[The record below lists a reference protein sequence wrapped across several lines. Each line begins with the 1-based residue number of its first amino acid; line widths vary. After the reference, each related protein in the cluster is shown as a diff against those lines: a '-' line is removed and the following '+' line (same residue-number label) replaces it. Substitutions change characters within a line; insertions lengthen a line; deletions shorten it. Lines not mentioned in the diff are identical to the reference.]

1 MVKISPPKG
10 MLLCPITNCSYWG
23 TSERALSRHI
33 RFGHSIDINNLRD
46 KLLEFGY
53 SRKDLNRMNE
63 SQLNKEVQK
72 LKNRGTLK

>member
-1 MVKISPPKG
+1 MVKINPPKD

-23 TSERALSRHI
+23 TTEGALSRHI

-53 SRKDLNRMNE
+53 YRKDLNRMNE

-72 LKNRGTLK
+72 LKNRGMFV

>member
-1 MVKISPPKG
+1 MVKTNPPKG
-10 MLLCPITNCSYWG
+10 ILLCPIMDCSYWG
-23 TSERALSRHI
+23 TNEGALSRHI

-53 SRKDLNRMNE
+53 YRKDLNRMNE

-72 LKNRGTLK
+72 LKNRGMFV